1 MKVGILALQGDVA
14 EHASVVR
21 ACGADATEVR
31 TPQDLDAADALII
44 PGGESTTIGM
54 LMNRVGLDQAIRGRA
69 AKGMP
74 ILGTCAGAILLSRR
88 VAGGRP
94 AVLGLMDIA
103 IARNAYGRQ
112 RESFEV
118 DLRIPAVGSQPV
130 RVAFIRA
137 PMIEIVGEA
146 AEILAEY
153 NGRPVLVR
161 QGAMLAA
168 TFHPEVM
175 RQAELHRYFLGR
187 DFV

>member
-1 MKVGILALQGDVA
+1 
-14 EHASVVR
+14 
-21 ACGADATEVR
+21 
-31 TPQDLDAADALII
+31 
-44 PGGESTTIGM
+44 
-54 LMNRVGLDQAIRGRA
+54 
-69 AKGMP
+69 
-74 ILGTCAGAILLSRR
+74 
-88 VAGGRP
+88 
-94 AVLGLMDIA
+94 MDIA